1 MPSEN
6 FQLGKLI
13 ASRLRIPRL
22 HSDFSGDFRVFC
34 CSNAGRHLPELV
46 LTRGSHLVTTILS
59 STDLQSRMQTCE
71 CTLEQR
77 V

>member
-46 LTRGSHLVTTILS
+46 F
-59 STDLQSRMQTCE
+59 QPY
-71 CTLEQR
+71 
-77 V
+77 